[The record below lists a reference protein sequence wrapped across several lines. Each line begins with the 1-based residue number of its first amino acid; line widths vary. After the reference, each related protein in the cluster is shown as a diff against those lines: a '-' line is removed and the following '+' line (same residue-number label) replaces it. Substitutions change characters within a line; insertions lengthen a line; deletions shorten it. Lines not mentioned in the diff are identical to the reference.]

1 MRTPIEKHLADVE
14 ARDRAIFNND
24 ARGTRC
30 SAFGVDY
37 LRFDEPDGGQ
47 LYVTRYGYRVL
58 PDLKPDA
65 WYHPKR
71 YRTEGQK
78 LAGGTG
84 SVFRMPAL
92 GVTGKHFDM
101 VVKFS
106 RFAQK
111 VPLFIA
117 THILKTVQTDWVE
130 NARFNNPF
138 EEFGS
143 LVSLRRAQAD
153 QDGRRIRTG
162 RALAIYTPGRRFPI
176 WQLDRTRSRFIRHEN
191 AVDRDQAKSTQPG
204 KIKLEID
211 RDYIVLYEWVKGDDA
226 EDLYSQGI
234 ISEKTLLEL
243 SDRVQHE
250 LDAAGFYVLDNKPKH
265 YILRRRHDGKTLLQR
280 HGELVYTLIDFELL
294 RSIERKEPET
304 PQNPT

>member
-1 MRTPIEKHLADVE
+1 MSASIEQHLAELE
-14 ARDRAIFNND
+14 ARDRAIFNHD
-24 ARGTRC
+24 ERGTRC

-37 LRFDEPDGGQ
+37 LRFDDEDGGQ

-58 PDLKPDA
+58 PDLRPEA
-65 WYHPKR
+65 WFHGKR
-71 YRTEGQK
+71 YRTAGER

-84 SVFRMPAL
+84 SVFRMPAAGL
-92 GVTGKHFDM
+92 TGKPFDM

-117 THILKTVQTDWVE
+117 THILKKVRVDWVE

-153 QDGRRIRTG
+153 KAGRRIRTG
-162 RALAIYTPGRRFPI
+162 RALAIYTPGRRYPT

-211 RDYIVLYEWVKGDDA
+211 RDYVVLYEWVKGDDA
-226 EDLYSQGI
+226 ESLYLNGEL
-234 ISEKTLLEL
+234 SEKTLLEL
-243 SDRVQHE
+243 SDRVTAE
-250 LDAAGFYVLDNKPKH
+250 LETAGFYVLDNKPKH
-265 YILRRRHDGKTLLQR
+265 FILRKRHHDGRGLLMR
-280 HGELVYTLIDFELL
+280 HGKLVYTLIDFELL
-294 RSIERKEPET
+294 RRIED
-304 PQNPT
+304 

>member
-1 MRTPIEKHLADVE
+1 MSSAIDRHLAEIE

-24 ARGTRC
+24 TRGTRC

-58 PDLKPDA
+58 PDLRPEV
-65 WYHPKR
+65 WFHNKR
-71 YRTEGQK
+71 YRKEGER

-84 SVFRMPAL
+84 SVFRMPAAEL
-92 GVTGKHFDM
+92 AGKPFDM

-117 THILKTVQTDWVE
+117 THILKKVRTDWVE

-153 QDGRRIRTG
+153 KLGGRIRTG
-162 RALAIYTPGRRFPI
+162 RALAIYTPGRRYPI
-176 WQLDRTRSRFIRHEN
+176 WQLDRTRSRFIRHEK
-191 AVDRDQAKSTQPG
+191 AVERDQAKSTQPG

-211 RDYIVLYEWVKGDDA
+211 RDYVVLYEWVKGEDA
-226 EDLYSQGI
+226 ESLYLEGVLNEQQ
-234 ISEKTLLEL
+234 LLAL
-243 SDRVQHE
+243 SDRVQQE
-250 LDAAGFYVLDNKPKH
+250 LETAGFYVLDNKPKH
-265 YILRRRHDGKTLLQR
+265 FILRRRQHNGQGLLTR
-280 HGELVYTLIDFELL
+280 HGKLVYTLIDFELL
-294 RSIERKEPET
+294 RRIED
-304 PQNPT
+304 